1 MPFSDMQGQHG
12 IQTHCA
18 PEERPMKTTRFIPIA
33 ALLAAAL
40 SFGPV
45 QAQTKK
51 DLEEAMGAEGLKA
64 VKSKDLDMLYARPD
78 ATLAGY
84 KKVMLDPVEV
94 SFSKSWDPTR
104 TGSNIKLGAA
114 ERESIR
120 TGVAKITQDQFAK
133 LLQANN
139 GYPVVTE
146 AGPDVLRAKVRVMNL
161 YVNAPDA
168 GAVGRTRTY
177 TMSAGEATLFLEL
190 YDSESGQILARVID
204 RRESRNNNLMMLA
217 GSVPNAAEAEAL
229 AAQWARILRK
239 ALDKAHA
246 ATGAKK

>member
-1 MPFSDMQGQHG
+1 
-12 IQTHCA
+12 
-18 PEERPMKTTRFIPIA
+18 
-33 ALLAAAL
+33 
-40 SFGPV
+40 
-45 QAQTKK
+45 
-51 DLEEAMGAEGLKA
+51 
-64 VKSKDLDMLYARPD
+64 
-78 ATLAGY
+78 
-84 KKVMLDPVEV
+84 
-94 SFSKSWDPTR
+94 
-104 TGSNIKLGAA
+104 
-114 ERESIR
+114 
-120 TGVAKITQDQFAK
+120 
-133 LLQANN
+133 
-139 GYPVVTE
+139 
-146 AGPDVLRAKVRVMNL
+146 VLRAKVRVMNL